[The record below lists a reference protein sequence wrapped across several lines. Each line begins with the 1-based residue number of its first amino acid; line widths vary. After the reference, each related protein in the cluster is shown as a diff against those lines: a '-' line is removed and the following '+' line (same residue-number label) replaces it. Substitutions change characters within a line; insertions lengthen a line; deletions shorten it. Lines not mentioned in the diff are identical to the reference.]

1 MVWNSWELPW
11 VEFCGYRFGC
21 TTWFDGRLEQF
32 WLGFLVEMWLFLQ
45 INFWKWDFVC
55 FTHIYGWVS
64 VYDLYNVN
72 LRDWVLWKAQS
83 VVEQYTSHIS
93 HQSLLWGLVDW
104 TFFWDLKYPPFG
116 YSTVWSVA
124 LGAPT
129 KLHQRRVPSL
139 RLDTGLWGRRWAS
152 GLQIAVG
159 YSLWAGTVGPLVGNP
174 STRQPNMGWH
184 RTISCQHM
192 PSSSLLA
199 LCTPDGR
206 LPEPTPH
213 E

>member
-1 MVWNSWELPW
+1 MELYMCFDRIFLLNTMVWNSWEFPW

-55 FTHIYGWVS
+55 FTVTHIYGWVS

-104 TFFWDLKYPPFG
+104 TFFLRSEVSSHLLGTQQFDLLH
-116 YSTVWSVA
+116 
-124 LGAPT
+124 LGPLLSFIKAGSPHT
-129 KLHQRRVPSL
+129 
-139 RLDTGLWGRRWAS
+139 RLNTGLWGRRWAS

-159 YSLWAGTVGPLVGNP
+159 YSLWAGTVGPLMIFDG
-174 STRQPNMGWH
+174 QPINKAAKHGVA
-184 RTISCQHM
+184 TISCQH
-192 PSSSLLA
+192 
-199 LCTPDGR
+199 
-206 LPEPTPH
+206 
-213 E
+213 